1 MKELRARRRGFTVTA
16 MKTTSVLFAVLA
28 LALSVCGVRADE
40 AADKAELVRVENATV
55 AALVAHDAKALTT
68 LLAADWRI
76 VTADASVMT
85 REALLKD
92 LDAGTLKFE
101 SYKISD
107 LDVRLFGDAAVVIG
121 HGDSKMEWKGESI
134 AGREIFTDVFIRRDG
149 KWLCVSS
156 HSCDLPEPDSK

>member
-1 MKELRARRRGFTVTA
+1 
-16 MKTTSVLFAVLA
+16 MKTMPALLTALVLL
-28 LALSVCGVRADE
+28 LSVCGVRADE
-40 AADKAELVRVENATV
+40 AADKAELVRVEHATA

-85 REALLKD
+85 REALLKV

-107 LDVRLFGDAAVVIG
+107 LDVRLYGDAAVVIG
-121 HGDSKMEWKGESI
+121 HGNSKMEWKGEPI

-149 KWLCVSS
+149 KWQCVSS
-156 HSCDLPEPDSK
+156 HSCDLPDAEAK

>member
-1 MKELRARRRGFTVTA
+1 
-16 MKTTSVLFAVLA
+16 MKTIPALLAA
-28 LALSVCGVRADE
+28 LALLLSVSGVRAGE
-40 AADKAELVRVENATV
+40 TADKAELVRVENATV
-55 AALVAHDAKALTT
+55 AALVMHDAKALTT
-68 LLAADWRI
+68 FLAPDWRI

-107 LDVRLFGDAAVVIG
+107 LDVRLYGDAAVVIG
-121 HGDSKMEWKGESI
+121 HGDAKMEWKGEPM

-149 KWLCVSS
+149 KWQCVSS
-156 HSCDLPEPDSK
+156 HSSELPGAPAK